1 MKMKSTVY
9 ACTVGFLL
17 QTYRRQKVAEAI
29 RKNELSAETRDVS
42 LFRSAIPRL
51 TDKQVSPAPN
61 SSDEDAKLKKK
72 KLQVKHLKRMRELA
86 AVKRRVQD
94 KVCPDWRQKAVEE
107 GFLIS
112 GIFETIM
119 CHNL

>member
-61 SSDEDAKLKKK
+61 SSDEHAKLKKK
-72 KLQVKHLKRMRELA
+72 SCKLN
-86 AVKRRVQD
+86 
-94 KVCPDWRQKAVEE
+94 
-107 GFLIS
+107 
-112 GIFETIM
+112 T
-119 CHNL
+119 

>member
-1 MKMKSTVY
+1 MKMNSTVY

-72 KLQVKHLKRMRELA
+72 KLHVKHLKRMRELA

-94 KVCPDWRQKAVEE
+94 KVCPDWRQKAVKE

>member
-29 RKNELSAETRDVS
+29 RKTSFQQTRDVS

>member
-17 QTYRRQKVAEAI
+17 QTYRRQKVDEAI

-72 KLQVKHLKRMRELA
+72 SCKLN
-86 AVKRRVQD
+86 
-94 KVCPDWRQKAVEE
+94 
-107 GFLIS
+107 I
-112 GIFETIM
+112 
-119 CHNL
+119 